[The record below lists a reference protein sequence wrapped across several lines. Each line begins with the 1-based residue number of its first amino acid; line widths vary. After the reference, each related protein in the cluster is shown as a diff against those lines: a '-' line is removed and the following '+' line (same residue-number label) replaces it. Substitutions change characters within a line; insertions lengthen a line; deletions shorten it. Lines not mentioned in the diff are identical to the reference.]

1 MDKTKKT
8 STMNNTIVLGVFI
21 LVGIAIGAVILSSAG
36 SGKPQKP
43 DLTSVNRK
51 IEILTGKMDS
61 LEKRVAGL
69 NERLEQSIAA
79 IRPASETARQPQGR
93 SAPTGREGRGTS
105 SRGYPDRRDDRTAR
119 VQPPRPQP
127 RPPVE
132 EIKDAVKKEIQEE
145 NDAARREKRAEDARK
160 WREQQTAQLRKK
172 LDEQLAGLA
181 QKLGLD
187 TAQEMLVR
195 SVSEDMLSRIAAHW
209 DNWEVRL
216 ADASDEEW
224 GEFKGEFPRIY
235 EEANRQLEGQVTEE
249 QRGAIMGF
257 IKEGGK

>member
-8 STMNNTIVLGVFI
+8 DKMSNTIVLGVFI
-21 LVGIAIGAVILSSAG
+21 LVGFALGAVILSSAG
-36 SGKPQKP
+36 SGKSRKP

-51 IEILTGKMDS
+51 IEVLTGKVDS
-61 LEKRVAGL
+61 LERRVARL

-79 IRPASETARQPQGR
+79 IQPGSGTAREPQGR
-93 SAPTGREGRGTS
+93 PAPTGRDSRGTS
-105 SRGYPDRRDDRTAR
+105 SRGYPDRRDNRTAR

-127 RPPVE
+127 APEPRPPIE
-132 EIKDAVKKEIQEE
+132 EVREDSE
-145 NDAARREKRAEDARK
+145 AANREKRAEEAKK

-187 TAQEMLVR
+187 AAQEMLVR
-195 SVSEDMLSRIAAHW
+195 SVGEDVMSRITAHW

-216 ADASDEEW
+216 ADATDEEW

-235 EEANRQLEGQVTEE
+235 EEAARQLEGQVTEE

-257 IKEGGK
+257 IKESGK